1 MNQALVAA
9 LRRDLLRGQLVAADE
24 AFRVALAERDMGG
37 GVLIEQRVE
46 EQQSTLGDRRGMRH
60 QRHFAETGRTFVR
73 IEYLLQH
80 LLTARGFCLYDA
92 AFLEPHSD
100 VVDQRALIGQ
110 RF

>member
-1 MNQALVAA
+1 
-9 LRRDLLRGQLVAADE
+9 
-24 AFRVALAERDMGG
+24 
-37 GVLIEQRVE
+37 
-46 EQQSTLGDRRGMRH
+46 MRH

-80 LLTARGFCLYDA
+80 LLTARGFCLDDA